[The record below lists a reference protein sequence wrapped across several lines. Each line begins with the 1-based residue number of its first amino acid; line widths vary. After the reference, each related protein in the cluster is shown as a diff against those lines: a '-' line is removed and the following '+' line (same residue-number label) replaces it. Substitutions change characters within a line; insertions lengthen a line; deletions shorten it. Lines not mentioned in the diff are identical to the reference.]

1 MRVLANSRET
11 LRTADRLRAAV
22 VDASQAEIELLFE
35 HAERLGRSANVWP
48 ASSG

>member
-22 VDASQAEIELLFE
+22 VDASQAEIELLL
-35 HAERLGRSANVWP
+35 ERLGRWATVWP
-48 ASSG
+48 SSG